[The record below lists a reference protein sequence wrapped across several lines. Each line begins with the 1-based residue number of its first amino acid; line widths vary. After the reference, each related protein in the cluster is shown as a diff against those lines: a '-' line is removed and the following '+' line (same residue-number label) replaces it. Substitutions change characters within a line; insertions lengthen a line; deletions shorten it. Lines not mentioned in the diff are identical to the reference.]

1 MSTDVTTDNESP
13 DATPGPSAPVLST
26 RERLVPPLLDAAI
39 VAVWFAVLGVVG
51 GWVWAH
57 VTSLPQ
63 VDKEGTNA
71 TVASEELVKQV
82 GMDGWFVIIAL
93 VGGVVSGVLLLVWRH
108 RDPLLTVALVALGG
122 GLASWLMIH
131 AGGSFG
137 PSDPIAALRKLPD
150 GAHVS
155 EQLRLHAHGVAWV
168 WPIAASFGALLYLWV
183 LKPSPEETSPEE
195 TGAVETSGEEP
206 ATDTL
211 R

>member
-1 MSTDVTTDNESP
+1 MSTTTENESP
-13 DATPGPSAPVLST
+13 DATPSPAAAPVST
-26 RERLVPPLLDAAI
+26 RERVVPALLDVVI
-39 VAVWFAVLGVVG
+39 VAAWFAVLGVVG

-63 VDKEGTNA
+63 VAKEGANA

-82 GMDGWFVIIAL
+82 AMDGWFVVIAL
-93 VGGVVSGVLLLVWRH
+93 AGGVVSGALLLAWRH

-183 LKPSPEETSPEE
+183 LKPSAEETSNE
-195 TGAVETSGEEP
+195 TTEA
-206 ATDTL
+206 DTL